1 MSDKFKEILDNT
13 PGLRAKLHN
22 IYKSTLEEAWD
33 SGPPNRPGQ
42 QSRKGGKGPHRG
54 PWTEEKGFRRG
65 QGLVQAWRVQCEEG
79 LDTSPEAEGF
89 MRFRELVLT
98 GGKAGGD

>member
-13 PGLRAKLHN
+13 PGLRTKLRN

-33 SGPPNRPGQ
+33 SGPQNRPGQ
-42 QSRKGGKGPHRG
+42 QSRKGPHRG

-89 MRFRELVLT
+89 MKFRELVLS
-98 GGKAGGD
+98 GGKGSDD